1 MLTQFLP
8 LSDLWV
14 LLIHTVNFPYKSKK
28 SSRKRFSW
36 PESEYYADFLS
47 RDFAR
52 SLPENLYVMNVSPL
66 EAFKSV
72 SIIQGY
78 GFTEKGDWCM
88 LH

>member
-14 LLIHTVNFPYKSKK
+14 LLIHTVNFPYK

-72 SIIQGY
+72 TIIQGY